1 LKLKYAVFVV
11 VVVLAM
17 VPGAS
22 APLALAAD
30 PAPAPQ
36 LPGGVT
42 VSQTYIDVLTS
53 WYEQTSPK
61 GWETRLT
68 RALNPFGTNAAPSAH
83 VILTGVPADAWWIDA
98 YRLEFD
104 GSWTNSGAG
113 WSFHVVGQAPNPVHG
128 NLMLQGNLPEAYVI
142 RVVDKTGAVIAGGP
156 KLLVVER
163 TAGEAVTFDV
173 PSLPTPPADQVANI
187 KM

>member
-1 LKLKYAVFVV
+1 MKLKYGVFVL

-17 VPGAS
+17 VLGAS

-42 VSQTYIDVLTS
+42 VSQTYIDVVTY
-53 WYEQTSPK
+53 WYKQASPK

-68 RALNPFGTNAAPSAH
+68 GALNPSGTNAAPSAH
-83 VILTGVPADAWWIDA
+83 VILTGVPANAWWIDA

-142 RVVDKTGAVIAGGP
+142 RICDKTGAVIAGGL
-156 KLLVVER
+156 KLLVVQR

-173 PSLPTPPADQVANI
+173 TSLPTPPADQVANI